1 MCDAKQWKRI
11 LVSQKFKNEGK
22 DLREAIAKFAQKL
35 ATEIIDPHTIEAY
48 VAGRLIALNKA
59 PGEEE
64 LQVRPIG
71 VGEVLPRIVGKT
83 ISWCLSQEIQEAG
96 GPL

>member
-35 ATEIIDPHTIEAY
+35 ATEIIDPHTIKAY

-59 PGEEE
+59 PEQEE